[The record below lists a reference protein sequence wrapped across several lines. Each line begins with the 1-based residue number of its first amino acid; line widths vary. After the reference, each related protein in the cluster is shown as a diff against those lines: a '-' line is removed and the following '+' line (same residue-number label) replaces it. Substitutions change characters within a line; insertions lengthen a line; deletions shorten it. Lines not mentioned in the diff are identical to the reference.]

1 MKLFTP
7 FALLATL
14 LLNGPVARAQRP
26 APATTK
32 PTGAYAKQATAPTK
46 TKTAAAHRLP
56 TIAELRTDYLD
67 YQSIAIRIADK
78 GEYDAA
84 VAQYKTEILIAPV
97 PGDNSYSFAMDE
109 IELLVVWVPRTIKL
123 RTNCIIGYHDWPS
136 VRNIDTLKV
145 YYPGYIKKHHFN
157 NEESPGNSLGGGR
170 DSSKNTSRALFK
182 LPSLY
187 IKRDKGF
194 IELQPFKAAYLREY
208 SREYEGVIINPPVP

>member
-1 MKLFTP
+1 MKLFASL
-7 FALLATL
+7 ALLATHL
-14 LLNGPVARAQRP
+14 LGGPVAQAQRP

-32 PTGAYAKQATAPTK
+32 PTAAHAKLATVPTK

-56 TIAELRTDYLD
+56 TIAELRADYLD

-84 VAQYKTEILIAPV
+84 IAQYKTEISAAPV
-97 PGDNSYSFAMDE
+97 PGDNSYSFAVDE
-109 IELLVVWVPRTIKL
+109 IELLVVWVPKTVNIKK
-123 RTNCIIGYHDWPS
+123 NCIIGYRDWPS
-136 VRNIDTLKV
+136 VKDIPTFKA
-145 YYPGYIKKHHFN
+145 YYPGYIKKHYLD

-170 DSSKNTSRALFK
+170 DSAKNTSRALFK

-187 IKRDKGF
+187 IKKDKGF
-194 IELQPFKAAYLREY
+194 VELQPFKAAYLKEY